1 MTEDLFEV
9 YKSSKKLMPLVH
21 LPVQSGSN
29 KILRQMNRKHTV
41 EEYLKTF
48 YKLKEINS
56 KIEFSSDFIIAYPG
70 EDNVDFDNTY
80 DLIKRLKFI
89 NSYSFIFSPRP
100 GTTAENLG
108 QIDKKIAQERLEK
121 IQNILFENQ
130 IKMNKS
136 LENSVID
143 VLVENLTEDKTKI
156 FGRSEYMTPVIF
168 DGKKTD
174 IGKIVQVRVKQSNRN
189 TLFGEVIANSKQK
202 VA

>member
-29 KILRQMNRKHTV
+29 KVLRQMNRKHTI

-130 IKMNKS
+130 ITMNKS